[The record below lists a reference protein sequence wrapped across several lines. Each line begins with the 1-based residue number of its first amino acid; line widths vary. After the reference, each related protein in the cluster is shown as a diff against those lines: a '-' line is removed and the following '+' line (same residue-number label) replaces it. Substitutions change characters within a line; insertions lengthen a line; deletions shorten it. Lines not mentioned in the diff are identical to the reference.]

1 MCPQHDILYDEL
13 SAKMQ
18 LLLYGTMQ
26 VMPNDT
32 LQAKTLPFL
41 EPGYCTSTCFGR
53 RRPTAMLNHTH
64 V

>member
-32 LQAKTLPFL
+32 LQAKTLTSL
-41 EPGYCTSTCFGR
+41 EPSDGAPQCHAETYIC
-53 RRPTAMLNHTH
+53 MQL
-64 V
+64 